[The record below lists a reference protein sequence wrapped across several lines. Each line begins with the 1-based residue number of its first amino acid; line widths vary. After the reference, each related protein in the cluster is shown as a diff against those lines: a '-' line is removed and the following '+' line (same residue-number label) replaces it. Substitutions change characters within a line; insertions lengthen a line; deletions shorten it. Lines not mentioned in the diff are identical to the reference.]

1 MVSNRM
7 IVTCMLIAI
16 ASLAFAGCS
25 DDNPVTTVIPVD
37 AAPPAVPANLSV
49 DYSADKAVIN
59 WDMSTVD
66 IDLAGYVVTRERYG
80 VTDTLV
86 GTPVLISSYEDAN
99 PLTGSSLYHVYAV
112 DRAGNRSA
120 VATVGLTVT
129 LDHQTS
135 DLDR

>member
-66 IDLAGYVVTRERYG
+66 IDLAGYIVTRERYG

-120 VATVGLTVT
+120 VATVGLTIV
-129 LDHQTS
+129 LGHNSADVI
-135 DLDR
+135 R

>member
-1 MVSNRM
+1 MVSNKM
-7 IVTCMLIAI
+7 IVTFMLIAI

-25 DDNPVTTVIPVD
+25 DDNPVTTIIPVD

-49 DYSADKAVIN
+49 DYSADKAVVN

-80 VTDTLV
+80 VTETLIH
-86 GTPVLISSYEDAN
+86 TPALISSYEDAN

-112 DRAGNRSA
+112 DQAGNRSA
-120 VATVGLTVT
+120 VATVGLTIT
-129 LDHQTS
+129 LGHPTGE
-135 DLDR
+135 LAR